1 MSTTIPE
8 NEIEVVKGL
17 EHITATGLGAAYP
30 TIEPIPLRCDK
41 CKNVNDFVI
50 PIFYRTPNNSIFR
63 GIETLYYCKTCFKN
77 FLNT

>member
-1 MSTTIPE
+1 VSIPAE
-8 NEIEVVKGL
+8 NEIEVAKGI

-30 TIEPIPLRCDK
+30 ATEPLPLRCDK
-41 CKNVNDFVI
+41 CKNTNDFVI